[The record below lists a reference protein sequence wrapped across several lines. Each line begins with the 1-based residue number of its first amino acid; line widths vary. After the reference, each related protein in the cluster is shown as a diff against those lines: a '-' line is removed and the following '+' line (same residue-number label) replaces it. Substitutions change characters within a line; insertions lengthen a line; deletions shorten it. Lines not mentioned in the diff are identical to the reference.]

1 MSRSRDVSDLIHPL
15 NLIRYMSE
23 SFSEVRIMM
32 EEAFSQSYGAESKT
46 IVNKLTSNLSFRF
59 LLASRLLLRLDDQDE
74 S

>member
-46 IVNKLTSNLSFRF
+46 IVNKLISNLSFRF
-59 LLASRLLLRLDDQDE
+59 LLASHLLLTDAG
-74 S
+74 